1 MSIKPQ
7 KSNFTISNITKEA
20 SSSPPVV
27 ALSTSIEELSEEDQS
42 TLTSLNGSNKFTILN
57 KQSLNPLKPIIV
69 ANTEFVP
76 VGTGNTS
83 PDSTGLKAQFG
94 EGNVVNVN
102 NITKLFEIQRQI
114 RNANLKNAQE
124 LLRIAKGYDNSKI
137 LKEIKNKMYIIF
149 NDIVDEDIN
158 KTIEN
163 FIAAVGNNLKSK
175 VDSKPRTGSV
185 AKKANLITIPIPTL
199 NVVNEK
205 NKNDP
210 YYKTLIEYAAYE
222 IILYEAIEFL
232 SGILSFKD
240 TALKSWSI
248 LESTSFSKL
257 ASIDTA
263 SLSRA
268 ASRFISNSGLKTV
281 DIPIANGSLS
291 KVLDVSTTAETTD
304 IALIM
309 QSFITAYDTIL
320 LKNGFHSD
328 MMNNEMSIEKE
339 PRISFRA
346 PVADALMTLKKS
358 WLIGLYQEVAD
369 YKSSNNPYTD
379 SKHSQKIKAI
389 VNTQL
394 GKSQV
399 SGLLN
404 ENKINSIMN
413 EFPSSM
419 SDSEVYGE
427 LLSAC
432 LFNDAFDIADHQA
445 IRSDRI
451 FFAMGS
457 QRNND
462 GGGIKDYYKV
472 LLGNSTH
479 ANMTPGSDTEK
490 SDSFVDYD
498 PLTRNHSSQ
507 GALNKYFGVKID
519 GPGDFR
525 YLPFE
530 STQNYPGD
538 DGYLTGPDYF
548 VDVALQRGDQ
558 DFKEFNNFTTNYKQV
573 TSNYIHDVDKYLQIF
588 KVEPAFI
595 SLCQM
600 IGNDLE
606 SQAGNLSNALL
617 RLSILVK
624 LSRSRSGLLK
634 VFKSAYFG
642 NMSKQTGDD
651 PTPLSGKTGDPF
663 IDGDNPGGDLGLE
676 ASQRRV
682 SRYKTNSILRDF
694 IDNTLNVADIKD
706 KRDRDFRDL
715 GGNKNPR
722 SLKQKEY
729 TEKDRNFSKISGTKT
744 INSGTGEALSGKRE
758 YKINKQSGKEFTS
771 SNKLNK
777 EQYHL
782 DTGIRYGDN
791 SLDNFLDNKHF
802 LNALF
807 GGDEA
812 KQESFNDSRPGL
824 TRGRFANNSSNHKFN
839 NKLPKTINKQGGIYK
854 LSEHHRAFI
863 LFSYV
868 AKILQKSLTIK
879 AESGDPKKSNN
890 AFIKLIGSKDELM
903 GIARAFKSV
912 GSDPADAKKLRA
924 EGSGTAAENA
934 AYTNTSAIL
943 GATLSSIRRRTS
955 KISQATSIPAIH
967 ALQLEKQKNK
977 IKEYINSGDGSKRS
991 MVAISLL
998 KNRKIRAYEDTLAL
1012 ISEESVSEMFSSY
1025 VNTFVHKKD
1034 TIFTLEDGTDYRQMK
1049 LMMKILTNPGYG
1061 FLSSEKRG
1069 NSVISH
1075 VGITNSMLSVLRYD
1089 AYKKTGNTAFL
1100 ESKRF
1105 CINIF
1110 KRNEIDASEIVY
1122 PKTFLFDSKYQIHD
1136 CNEIGNTLN
1145 HITNYSDT
1153 WTFNNIVDNIEFTS
1167 WTTGV
1172 PKPATKDS
1180 GKESDDPFNNLKES
1194 YRPKRELG
1202 QDMMSRSDVSK
1213 DLLINHIND
1222 YAIKLYYKYTLGIDL
1237 ETYSFVLKSSD
1248 IDFTKTSGGF
1258 SDASQEMFQDYSN
1271 LINQIISLYP
1281 AANIDQVLASELY
1294 RGIKTIGATPVYS
1307 LGEKVKRVL
1316 LPKKFDR
1323 VLSIPFNDKDFILYT
1338 PAYDK
1343 EFEELFKTYPN
1354 FSYTSRISRP
1364 DFRLAGQQNLLKILS
1379 PVRGK
1384 KTNEEKYK
1392 DNCEQDFPEI
1402 FSTYVTIT
1410 ILPDGEN

>member
-1 MSIKPQ
+1 MGIKPQ

-27 ALSTSIEELSEEDQS
+27 ALSTSKEELSEEDQS
-42 TLTSLNGSNKFTILN
+42 TLSSLNGSNKFTILN

-102 NITKLFEIQRQI
+102 NVTKLFEIQRQI

-124 LLRIAKGYDNSKI
+124 LLRIAKGYDNSEI

-175 VDSKPRTGSV
+175 IDAKPRTGRAV
-185 AKKANLITIPIPTL
+185 KKAKLITIPMPTL
-199 NVVNEK
+199 KSVNEK

-257 ASIDTA
+257 ASIDTS
-263 SLSRA
+263 SLSRLV
-268 ASRFISNSGLKTV
+268 SRFISNSGLKTV
-281 DIPIANGSLS
+281 DIPVVNGSLS

-309 QSFITAYDTIL
+309 QSFITAYNTIL

-328 MMNNEMSIEKE
+328 MTHSDLSIEKE
-339 PRISFRA
+339 PRLSFRA
-346 PVADALMTLKKS
+346 PVADALMKLRKS
-358 WLIGLYQEVAD
+358 WLVGLYQETMN
-369 YKSSNNPYTD
+369 YNGSNPYT
-379 SKHSQKIKAI
+379 STRVNNEIKDT
-389 VNTQL
+389 VSTQL
-394 GKSQV
+394 AKSQV

-419 SDSEVYGE
+419 SDCEVYGE

-457 QRNND
+457 QQNNN
-462 GGGIKDYYKV
+462 GGGIKDYYKE

-479 ANMTPGSDTEK
+479 ANMTPGSDIDK

-498 PLTRNHSSQ
+498 PLTRKHSSQ
-507 GALNKYFGVKID
+507 GALSKYLGVKID

-558 DFKEFNNFTTNYKQV
+558 DFKEFNNFTTNYKKV
-573 TSNYIHDVDKYLQIF
+573 TSDYIHDIDKYLQVF

-606 SQAGNLSNALL
+606 SQAGNLSKTLL

-624 LSRSRSGLLK
+624 LSKSRAGLSRA
-634 VFKSAYFG
+634 FKSAYFG
-642 NMSKQTGDD
+642 NASKGNDTR
-651 PTPLSGKTGDPF
+651 PNNSYSSGDPF
-663 IDGDNPGGDLGLE
+663 VSSDLGRQ
-676 ASQRRV
+676 ASKRRV
-682 SRYKTNSILRDF
+682 SRYKTNTILRDF
-694 IDNTLNVADIKD
+694 IDNTLNVSNIKD
-706 KRDRDFRDL
+706 SRDKDFRNLKGD
-715 GGNKNPR
+715 KNSR

-729 TEKDRNFSKISGTKT
+729 TEKDKKFSKISGTKT
-744 INSGTGEALSGKRE
+744 INSGTGQTLTGKRE
-758 YKINKQSGKEFTS
+758 YTIKKQSGKKYS
-771 SNKLNK
+771 ASAKLNK
-777 EQYHL
+777 EQDYL
-782 DTGIRYGDN
+782 DRGVRYGTT
-791 SLDNFLDNKHF
+791 SLDNFLENKHF
-802 LNALF
+802 LNTLF

-812 KQESFNDSRPGL
+812 KQDSFNNSRPGL
-824 TRGRFANNSSNHKFN
+824 TRGRFANNSSNHPLN

-879 AESGDPKKSNN
+879 AESGNPKRSNN

-903 GIARAFKSV
+903 GIVRAFKSV
-912 GSDPADAKKLRA
+912 GADVADAKKLRA
-924 EGSGTAAENA
+924 EGSGTAAESNA
-934 AYTNTSAIL
+934 FTNTSAIL
-943 GATLSSIRRRTS
+943 NSTLSSIRKRAN

-1012 ISEESVSEMFSSY
+1012 ISEESVSEMFNSY

-1089 AYKKTGNTAFL
+1089 AYKQTGNTAFL

-1258 SDASQEMFQDYSN
+1258 SDASQEMFQDYNN

-1384 KTNEEKYK
+1384 KTNEQKYK
-1392 DNCEQDFPEI
+1392 DNCEQDYPEI

>member
-1 MSIKPQ
+1 
-7 KSNFTISNITKEA
+7 
-20 SSSPPVV
+20 
-27 ALSTSIEELSEEDQS
+27 
-42 TLTSLNGSNKFTILN
+42 
-57 KQSLNPLKPIIV
+57 
-69 ANTEFVP
+69 
-76 VGTGNTS
+76 
-83 PDSTGLKAQFG
+83 
-94 EGNVVNVN
+94 
-102 NITKLFEIQRQI
+102 
-114 RNANLKNAQE
+114 
-124 LLRIAKGYDNSKI
+124 
-137 LKEIKNKMYIIF
+137 
-149 NDIVDEDIN
+149 
-158 KTIEN
+158 
-163 FIAAVGNNLKSK
+163 
-175 VDSKPRTGSV
+175 
-185 AKKANLITIPIPTL
+185 
-199 NVVNEK
+199 
-205 NKNDP
+205 
-210 YYKTLIEYAAYE
+210 
-222 IILYEAIEFL
+222 
-232 SGILSFKD
+232 
-240 TALKSWSI
+240 
-248 LESTSFSKL
+248 
-257 ASIDTA
+257 
-263 SLSRA
+263 
-268 ASRFISNSGLKTV
+268 
-281 DIPIANGSLS
+281 
-291 KVLDVSTTAETTD
+291 
-304 IALIM
+304 
-309 QSFITAYDTIL
+309 
-320 LKNGFHSD
+320 LKNGFHSS
-328 MMNNEMSIEKE
+328 MTNSEMSIEKE
-339 PRISFRA
+339 PRISFRS

-358 WLIGLYQEVAD
+358 WLVGLYQETMNYRD
-369 YKSSNNPYTD
+369 NNNPYAD
-379 SKHSQKIKAI
+379 GHNNNEIKAI

-404 ENKINSIMN
+404 DSKINSIMN

-432 LFNDAFDIADHQA
+432 LFNDAFGIADHQA
-445 IRSDRI
+445 ARSDRI

-457 QRNND
+457 QQNND
-462 GGGIKDYYKV
+462 AGGIKDYYKE

-490 SDSFVDYD
+490 SDSFVDYN

-507 GALNKYFGVKID
+507 GALSKYLGVKID

-558 DFKEFNNFTTNYKQV
+558 DFKEFNNFTTNYKKV
-573 TSNYIHDVDKYLQIF
+573 TSDYIYDIHKYLQIF
-588 KVEPAFI
+588 EVEDAFI

-600 IGNDLE
+600 IGADLE
-606 SQAGNLSNALL
+606 SQAGDFSNNLL
-617 RLSILVK
+617 RFSILAK
-624 LSRSRSGLLK
+624 LSKSRSGLLK
-634 VFKSAYFG
+634 AFKSAYMG
-642 NMSKQTGDD
+642 NKSKTTGADT
-651 PTPLSGKTGDPF
+651 TPLSSGQPGDPF
-663 IDGDNPGGDLGLE
+663 IGGNLGLE

-682 SRYKTNSILRDF
+682 SRYKTNSILKDF
-694 IDNTLNVADIKD
+694 IDNTLNVADIRTKN
-706 KRDRDFRDL
+706 DRDFRGL
-715 GGNKNPR
+715 GGEKMSNALRK
-722 SLKQKEY
+722 KEY
-729 TEKDRNFSKISGTKT
+729 TSRDDDFDKISGTKT
-744 INSGTGEALSGKRE
+744 INPGTGKSLSGKRE
-758 YKINKQSGKEFTS
+758 YKINKQSGKLYKGS
-771 SNKLNK
+771 SDLNK
-777 EQYHL
+777 EQHKL
-782 DTGIRYGDN
+782 DTGIRYGGG
-791 SLDNFLDNKHF
+791 SLDKFLENKHF
-802 LNALF
+802 LNNLF
-807 GGDEA
+807 GGSAA
-812 KQESFNDSRPGL
+812 KQESFNNSRPDV
-824 TRGRFANNSSNHKFN
+824 TYGRFASNSSSHPFN
-839 NKLPKTINKQGGIYK
+839 NRLPKTINKQGGIYK

-879 AESGDPKKSNN
+879 AKSGDPSRSDN
-890 AFIKLIGSKDELM
+890 AFIKLIGNKDELM
-903 GIARAFKSV
+903 GIVRAFKSV
-912 GSDPADAKKLRA
+912 GADVADAKKLRA
-924 EGSGTAAENA
+924 EGSGKASENA
-934 AYTNTSAIL
+934 AFANTNAIL
-943 GATLSSIRRRTS
+943 GATLSSIRKRAN

-1012 ISEESVSEMFSSY
+1012 ISEESVSEMFNSY

-1089 AYKKTGNTAFL
+1089 AYKQTGNTAFL

-1136 CNEIGNTLN
+1136 CDEIGNALN

-1172 PKPATKDS
+1172 TRDS
-1180 GKESDDPFNNLKES
+1180 DKESDDPFNNLKES

-1384 KTNEEKYK
+1384 KTNEQKYK
-1392 DNCEQDFPEI
+1392 DNCEQDYPEI